1 MSGQQASKTPLAAWI
16 TLGLAGAVGFFTL
29 FAILTVSP
37 LLTPIIGELSLTFAE
52 GGLLFSVLVA
62 MVVVGALI
70 GGYVGDRLGI
80 KKAMGFGAVLV
91 GVGAPLRGLAT
102 GYASLLLFM
111 ALVGLGY
118 GFLLPNLPKLA
129 EGWFPPKYLGTVTG
143 IYMASLYSGGAFAI
157 SATIPIYSLLASS
170 WRNTLLFSGSISAL
184 VAAAWWL
191 GARDAPSAK
200 VARGMKPERV
210 AGGVRVWTNGQ
221 MWLVALLL
229 TSMNVFFYTLGGW
242 LPTIFVEG
250 GSPPYL
256 ASLMASMAYFL
267 AVPATLIIP
276 FLSGFVG
283 RRKPFLWI
291 LALAAAAASYG
302 LLVAP
307 VGFGWFLSALLG
319 FATAG
324 IIVICYIL
332 PVELFPPSALG
343 RASGIIVSIGFL
355 GGIVGPFTAGLL
367 RDMTRSFTGVVIL
380 LVISALFA
388 AAIATPIRE
397 TGERRRERVEGAR
410 VEGGS

>member
-1 MSGQQASKTPLAAWI
+1 MSLAAI
-16 TLGLAGAVGFFTL
+16 VGFFTL

-37 LLTPIIGELSLTFAE
+37 LLTPIIDELSLTFAE

-62 MVVVGALI
+62 MIVVGALI
-70 GGYVGDRLGI
+70 GGYAGDRLGI
-80 KKAMGFGAVLV
+80 RKALGSGAVLV

-102 GYASLLLFM
+102 GYLSLLLFM

-129 EGWFPPKYLGTVTG
+129 EGWFPPKRLGVVTG
-143 IYMASLYSGGAFAI
+143 VYMASLYAGAAFAI
-157 SATIPIYSLLASS
+157 SVTLPIYSILASS

-191 GARDAPSAK
+191 GARDPPSANVLNGTK
-200 VARGMKPERV
+200 GNH
-210 AGGVRVWTNGQ
+210 GGGDRVWAKGQ
-221 MWLVALLL
+221 VWLVALLL

-242 LPTIFVEG
+242 LPTIFVER
-250 GSPPYL
+250 GSSAYVG
-256 ASLMASMAYFL
+256 SLMASMAYFL

-276 FLSGFVG
+276 FLSGVVG

-307 VGFGWFLSALLG
+307 VGFGWFLSAVLG
-319 FATAG
+319 FATSG
-324 IIVICYIL
+324 IMVICYIL

-355 GGIVGPFTAGLL
+355 GGIVGPFIAGLL
-367 RDMTRSFTGVVIL
+367 RDETRSFAGVIIL
-380 LVISALFA
+380 LVISAVFA

-397 TGERRRERVEGAR
+397 TGAGGRDRVEGASTR
-410 VEGGS
+410 VRF